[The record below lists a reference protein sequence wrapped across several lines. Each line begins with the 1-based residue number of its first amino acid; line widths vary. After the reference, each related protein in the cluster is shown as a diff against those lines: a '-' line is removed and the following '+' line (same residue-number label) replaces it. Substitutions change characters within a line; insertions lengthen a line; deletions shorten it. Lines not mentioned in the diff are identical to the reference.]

1 MPKFTYWYN
10 KEKKSEYNRNYQR
23 QYQAKKKLEREK
35 LEMKNAFMNT
45 YKTMMY
51 INEELFNM
59 NKLLIQMEAEYLE
72 NEKNK
77 NT

>member
-10 KEKKSEYNRNYQR
+10 KEKKAEYNRNYQR
-23 QYQAKKKLEREK
+23 EYQAKKKLEREK

-45 YKTMMY
+45 YKTMMS

-59 NKLLIQMEAEYLE
+59 NKLLIEMEAEHLE
-72 NEKNK
+72 NEK
-77 NT
+77 

>member
-1 MPKFTYWYN
+1 
-10 KEKKSEYNRNYQR
+10 
-23 QYQAKKKLEREK
+23 
-35 LEMKNAFMNT
+35 MKNAFMNT
-45 YKTMMY
+45 YKTMMS